1 MLSCKKL
8 LLKTTILLFLFT
20 CWLGLNANTL
30 ILTNDT
36 ISEAVHLFEAEDYT
50 NAIPL
55 FEKIVKEE
63 PDNPLMNYYYGASLA
78 ETNIFNDETNN
89 SLLKA
94 VSGNTPDKVLYYV
107 GLLFKNKELW
117 SSAIKYFNLFKSV
130 SSFDE
135 IKKLDIDG
143 HIAECKEHGGTALV
157 QDLDSVP
164 TENTIIDSSIKLQ
177 ALIYE
182 VILEQPDTI
191 PMALKT
197 IPEQIKTT
205 KIRPLKAINFQI
217 NSDIAYSQLEHFKT
231 SEGKKFYL
239 QGTRLSNKI
248 DSLLQQ
254 SDSLRI
260 IYDKSTSM
268 DERNLVAERIMSA
281 EQTTIQL
288 KPESE
293 NYIANARQ
301 LEASYWN
308 YAPQSEVDSFRN
320 VLNKISRME
329 EPQLIEDTKKTDS
342 SLDFDASFLLLN
354 QKIEPNAKKETKKD
368 ELIYRIQIGAYSRGL
383 PAYMDRLYKKLSVI
397 RKIENYTDDKGI
409 VVYTTGRLTNFE
421 DAIKMQNQVR
431 LEGIKDAFVVPYLNG
446 KRISIKEAKEFTK

>member
-8 LLKTTILLFLFT
+8 LLKTTILLLLFT

-36 ISEAVHLFEAEDYT
+36 ISEAVRLFETEDYT

-63 PDNPLMNYYYGASLA
+63 PDNALMNYYYGASLA

-130 SSFDE
+130 STFEEIDRLKVDEHIEECMEKGGSVKTIDVADSLQIEKNYPDSLPISEDFPLEVTKITIEENISSTKPE
-135 IKKLDIDG
+135 IK
-143 HIAECKEHGGTALV
+143 
-157 QDLDSVP
+157 
-164 TENTIIDSSIKLQ
+164 
-177 ALIYE
+177 E
-182 VILEQPDTI
+182 VKTPQP
-191 PMALKT
+191 KT
-197 IPEQIKTT
+197 IPID
-205 KIRPLKAINFQI
+205 FQV
-217 NSDIAYSQLEHFKT
+217 NTDIGYTRIEHFKT
-231 SEGKKFYL
+231 QEAKDQYL
-239 QGTRLSNKI
+239 DGMKLSNKL
-248 DSLLQQ
+248 DSLLQL

-260 IYDKSTSM
+260 VYENAKSLNERDMVAGQIVNLEQETMELKSKSDTYFM
-268 DERNLVAERIMSA
+268 D
-281 EQTTIQL
+281 
-288 KPESE
+288 
-293 NYIANARQ
+293 ARQ
-301 LEASYWN
+301 MEASYWN
-308 YAPQSEVDSFRN
+308 SASQSEIDSFQN
-320 VLNKISRME
+320 VLEKLS
-329 EPQLIEDTKKTDS
+329 QIENPNPETETMLADT
-342 SLDFDASFLLLN
+342 SLDFNASIYFSDP
-354 QKIEPNAKKETKKD
+354 QIEPESKETTD

-421 DAIKMQNQVR
+421 DAVKMQNQVR

-446 KRISIKEAKEFTK
+446 NRISIKEAKELTK